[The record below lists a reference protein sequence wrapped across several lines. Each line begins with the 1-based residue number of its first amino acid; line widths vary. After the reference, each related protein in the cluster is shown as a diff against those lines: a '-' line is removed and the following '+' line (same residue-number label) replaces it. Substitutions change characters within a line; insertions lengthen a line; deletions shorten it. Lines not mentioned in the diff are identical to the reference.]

1 MSRMQG
7 GGGMPNMA
15 ELMQDPELQNLWV
28 LLS

>member
-28 LLS
+28 PLG